1 MKTGIVVD
9 NELNNDKRV
18 LRETGI
24 LKDSGHEVF
33 VLCFGFKG
41 EMMHGINGL
50 HITRISISK
59 RIKNILFFF
68 LNLIPVYE
76 WIWSGA
82 VRRFIIANN
91 PEVLHVHD
99 LYMSRAAYRGIR
111 QSGRKIP
118 MILDLH
124 ENYPYA
130 VTTYNWTKGFLR
142 SLLSRPE
149 RWKTKELEYL
159 GYADRIIVLSEDFRD
174 VLLQQYPQ
182 LSKENF
188 TVLPNV
194 PDPYQMAPGKAPV
207 PVSGFEKGVTVVLYF
222 GVVAERRGIFDVL
235 DVFSALSRM
244 NHPSAF
250 LVIGPVDKKDRKMFF
265 ERIASGSMKGR
276 VRYIPWIDMSEL
288 QAYLDITDI
297 CIAPFHKNPQ
307 HESGVANKIYDY
319 MLGGLPVIA
328 SDCGP
333 QKKLIEKYRCGMI
346 YTDKEQM
353 KEAIIRLSADPALRK
368 EMGENG
374 KKAILSEYN
383 ITIKGK
389 VLADLYEEL
398 KKVHEIKD

>member
-24 LKDSGHEVF
+24 LRDAGHEIF

-41 EMMHGINGL
+41 EMMPAINGL
-50 HITRISISK
+50 NITRISISK

-76 WIWSGA
+76 WMWSGA
-82 VRRFIIANN
+82 IRRFITANN

-111 QSGRKIP
+111 NSGKQIP
-118 MILDLH
+118 LILDLH

-130 VTTYNWTKGFLR
+130 VTTYNWTKGFFR

-149 RWKTKELEYL
+149 SWKKKEREYL
-159 GYADRIIVLSEDFRD
+159 SYADRIIVLSEDFRD
-174 VLLQQYPQ
+174 ALLQQYPR
-182 LSKENF
+182 LPKESF
-188 TVLPNV
+188 TILPNV
-194 PDPYQMAPGKAPV
+194 PDLNQMAAGEAPV
-207 PVSGFEKGVTVVLYF
+207 PVTGFEKGVTVVLYF

-235 DVFSALSRM
+235 DVFSTLSGT

-250 LVIGPVDKKDRKMFF
+250 LVIGPVDKKDRNLFF
-265 ERIASGSMKGR
+265 ERIASESLKGR

-288 QAYLDITDI
+288 QAYLDIADI

-307 HESGVANKIYDY
+307 HESGVANKIFDY

-333 QKKLIEKYRCGMI
+333 QKKLIEKCRCGMI
-346 YTDKEQM
+346 YANKEQM
-353 KEAIIRLSADPALRK
+353 KEAIITLSADPALRK

-389 VLADLYEEL
+389 VLADLYAGL
-398 KKVHEIKD
+398 KTVHEIND

>member
-18 LRETGI
+18 LREAGI
-24 LKDSGHEVF
+24 LKDAGHEIF

-41 EMMHGINGL
+41 KMMPGINGL
-50 HITRISISK
+50 NITRISISK
-59 RIKNILFFF
+59 RTKNILFFF
-68 LNLIPVYE
+68 LNLIPFYE
-76 WIWSGA
+76 WMWSGA
-82 VRRFIIANN
+82 IRRFIRAYN

-99 LYMSRAAYRGIR
+99 LYMSRAVYRGIR
-111 QSGRKIP
+111 KSGKKIP
-118 MILDLH
+118 LILDLH

-149 RWKTKELEYL
+149 RWKTKEKKYLE
-159 GYADRIIVLSEDFRD
+159 YADRIIVLSEDFRD
-174 VLLQQYPQ
+174 VLVQQYPQ
-182 LSKENF
+182 LSKDRF

-194 PDPYQMAPGKAPV
+194 PDLEQMDSGKATV
-207 PVSGFEKGVTVVLYF
+207 QVTGFEKGITVVLYF

-235 DVFSALSRM
+235 DVFSVLAGM
-244 NHPSAF
+244 DHPSAF
-250 LVIGPVDKKDRKMFF
+250 LVIGPVDRKDRKMFF
-265 ERIASGSMKGR
+265 GRIDSGTLKGR
-276 VRYIPWIDMSEL
+276 VRYIPWIDMGEL

-333 QKKLIEKYRCGMI
+333 QKRLIEKYRCGII
-346 YTDKEQM
+346 YEDKEQM
-353 KEAIIRLSADPALRK
+353 KEAIIRLSADPLLRK

-374 KKAILSEYN
+374 KKAIFSEYN
-383 ITIKGK
+383 IAIQGK
-389 VLADLYEEL
+389 VLADLYAEL
-398 KKVHEIKD
+398 KLAYEIKD